1 MLQSIRDKTQG
12 WLTETIIG
20 LLVLVFVLWGIRGY
34 LQIQGQGNQKIIARS
49 AGQTLSQQELDVA
62 FKQAYQQAQQRLG
75 TSAPL
80 NAELT
85 ELLKQQLIARWSL
98 DQILMAAANKQ
109 NYRLIPS
116 DLNNVLLSI
125 PAFQV
130 NGHFS
135 SAQFHNVLRHA
146 GYTTQSF
153 LGDLKKSLL
162 IGHVQQGMVQS
173 AFVLPEEQNQFIGW
187 ENQTRRFAL
196 LTIPHRLFLKTE
208 PAVSEVQA
216 KNYYAQHQD
225 AWRVPEQVSIEY
237 LKLSSSGVGN
247 EKAFLEKRD
256 QLADLSYRYPD
267 SLASAAKQLKLPI
280 QSSSLFSRQGGNDAL
295 TQNPKVLA
303 MAFNPDVLQGNNST
317 LLDLDDKTT
326 LVLRIK
332 AHHAATVAPFSE
344 VKKEIITRLTQQAAI
359 DKARETGERLL
370 ERFQQK
376 KTANTSEINKLKL
389 TWREFNPIKRD
400 ASQLSEALR
409 QTLFAMSYPKQSN
422 LFPVFTGQPLANGDY
437 VIIKLLAV
445 EPGHPQPQTPEQQ
458 EQLRN
463 RLAEQFGQL
472 DYRLYIQ
479 SLLPQSKS

>member
-12 WLTETIIG
+12 WLTGTIIG

-49 AGQTLSQQELDVA
+49 AGQTLSQQEFDAA
-62 FKQAYQQAQQRLG
+62 FKQVYQQAQQRLA

-80 NAELT
+80 NSELT
-85 ELLKQQLIARWSL
+85 EWLKQQLIARWSL
-98 DQILMAAANKQ
+98 DQMLVAAANKQ
-109 NYRLIPS
+109 NYRLIAA

-135 SAQFHNVLRHA
+135 STQFHTVLRHA

-153 LGDLKKSLL
+153 LDNLKKSLL

-173 AFVLPEEQNQFIGW
+173 AFILPEELTQLVRW

-208 PAVSEVQA
+208 PAISETQA
-216 KNYYAQHQD
+216 KNYYEQHQN
-225 AWRVPEQVSIEY
+225 AWKVPEQVSIDY
-237 LKLSSSGVGN
+237 LKLSSAGTSD
-247 EKAFLEKRD
+247 EKAFLDQRD
-256 QLADLSYRYPD
+256 QLADLSYRYPN

-280 QSSSLFSRQGGNDAL
+280 QSSSLFSRQGGKDAL
-295 TQNPKVLA
+295 TQNPNVLA
-303 MAFNPDVLQGNNST
+303 MAFSPDVLQGNNST

-332 AHHAATVAPFSE
+332 EHKAAAVAPFSE
-344 VKKEIITRLTQQAAI
+344 VKKEIITKLTQQAAI
-359 DKARETGERLL
+359 DKAQETGERLL

-389 TWREFNPIKRD
+389 TWREFKPIKRD
-400 ASQLSEALR
+400 APQLSERLR
-409 QTLFAMSYPKQSN
+409 QTLFAMTYPKQSS
-422 LFPVFTGQPLANGDY
+422 LFPVFTGQLLANGDY

-445 EPGHPQPQTPEQQ
+445 EPGHPQPQTAEQQ
-458 EQLRN
+458 KQLRS

-479 SLLPQSKS
+479 SLFP